1 VLAPQINARLCRLP
15 EQREQ
20 SEKSGQ
26 ARLLGCWSIIEKR
39 NWRVTP
45 SAIYDCACH
54 KGDKSA

>member
-1 VLAPQINARLCRLP
+1 MIQDAGDDSGI

-26 ARLLGCWSIIEKR
+26 ARLLGCSSIIEKR
-39 NWRVTP
+39 NWRVTR